1 MNGPGTPGEK
11 QFDFFISYTGR
22 DEAWATW
29 VADQLQDAGYR
40 LQIQAWHFG
49 SGIFLS
55 DMENAVRQCD
65 KLLPILSNGYLI
77 SNYSRLEWAAYM
89 HDSASLIIPIQIE
102 KIQDRSLLKPL
113 VRINLIGLGDVAAK
127 DKLLRTIKKLAPP
140 KYAPPD
146 ITVRIKTS
154 FPGPA
159 RGTPAD
165 TGSTTPDAEG
175 TGAGPWPSSAPTLA
189 IDRDRIQLILLGGGE
204 VAGEAVASLLGK
216 FDGTRQLNLLNS
228 DLDAKG
234 QLKQIADEVK
244 GLDPKDVSDLLV
256 IFAGQGSDLP
266 DAGVYLHVSTTDP
279 SQPATTGISLAELL
293 ETAQPGRPPWL
304 RSYLILDAV
313 DAEGQAVGPQTPA
326 VVPVAKNGPGHP
338 ARRALAA
345 ISEALDSPPWELT
358 GKIAHLGPL
367 CLADL
372 CTLAGGELVAHQD
385 SAAHLFGLVP
395 SPLDW
400 PAPGSGQL
408 TSWCAVISERDGSKD
423 LTDSV
428 RHTISR
434 LADNSLN
441 TLRSTYSRYRPGAHL
456 EGLPSELPAGKIL
469 SSPGAFA
476 RAIEQACRADLA
488 IFDLTNF
495 EPAVMVL
502 LGIRS
507 VVRRGLTV
515 CVAGEHDP
523 PWQGAEPP
531 FHLRELSLITPPDP
545 TALLARIREGFRQ
558 LAVPGS
564 DYRDLPC
571 FDLIRS
577 VPQDPQQR
585 RPRAFEGTST
595 PAILALVPFDS
606 GYVEDNWH
614 QIRQDLLDAVTD
626 ITSSELPP
634 GQEAPRP
641 LLQRTL
647 DLASPRFVSAQLF
660 EAIRLTDF
668 CLVDLTGVRP
678 NVLFELGVR
687 LAANRLHP
695 VVIISPRCPTPGAG
709 AGRADADGKPDRTDA
724 TWLSGVDGQIGML
737 RQLMQPVE
745 YTPTGSGA
753 FTRMVKKHLKFREI
767 IGERPRSAP
776 AEPSG
781 GVPPTGVYDLAWR
794 HAAAGDEVITVP
806 VAERLEAEGDALMIS
821 TTAGRQHLIY
831 PKGHPLAG
839 AADRTGLEYLIAAW
853 LYLRFRKQAAGGT
866 DAALM
871 EQYNAITDKLMVKLD
886 GMTEPSDTAF
896 MARLQQWHGTT
907 GGERQADEA
916 DD

>member
-313 DAEGQAVGPQTPA
+313 DAEGQAVGDR
-326 VVPVAKNGPGHP
+326 K
-338 ARRALAA
+338 
-345 ISEALDSPPWELT
+345 
-358 GKIAHLGPL
+358 
-367 CLADL
+367 
-372 CTLAGGELVAHQD
+372 
-385 SAAHLFGLVP
+385 
-395 SPLDW
+395 
-400 PAPGSGQL
+400 
-408 TSWCAVISERDGSKD
+408 
-423 LTDSV
+423 
-428 RHTISR
+428 
-434 LADNSLN
+434 
-441 TLRSTYSRYRPGAHL
+441 
-456 EGLPSELPAGKIL
+456 
-469 SSPGAFA
+469 
-476 RAIEQACRADLA
+476 
-488 IFDLTNF
+488 
-495 EPAVMVL
+495 
-502 LGIRS
+502 S
-507 VVRRGLTV
+507 VV
-515 CVAGEHDP
+515 
-523 PWQGAEPP
+523 
-531 FHLRELSLITPPDP
+531 
-545 TALLARIREGFRQ
+545 
-558 LAVPGS
+558 
-564 DYRDLPC
+564 
-571 FDLIRS
+571 
-577 VPQDPQQR
+577 
-585 RPRAFEGTST
+585 
-595 PAILALVPFDS
+595 
-606 GYVEDNWH
+606 
-614 QIRQDLLDAVTD
+614 
-626 ITSSELPP
+626 
-634 GQEAPRP
+634 
-641 LLQRTL
+641 
-647 DLASPRFVSAQLF
+647 
-660 EAIRLTDF
+660 
-668 CLVDLTGVRP
+668 
-678 NVLFELGVR
+678 
-687 LAANRLHP
+687 
-695 VVIISPRCPTPGAG
+695 
-709 AGRADADGKPDRTDA
+709 
-724 TWLSGVDGQIGML
+724 
-737 RQLMQPVE
+737 
-745 YTPTGSGA
+745 
-753 FTRMVKKHLKFREI
+753 
-767 IGERPRSAP
+767 
-776 AEPSG
+776 
-781 GVPPTGVYDLAWR
+781 
-794 HAAAGDEVITVP
+794 
-806 VAERLEAEGDALMIS
+806 
-821 TTAGRQHLIY
+821 
-831 PKGHPLAG
+831 
-839 AADRTGLEYLIAAW
+839 
-853 LYLRFRKQAAGGT
+853 
-866 DAALM
+866 
-871 EQYNAITDKLMVKLD
+871 
-886 GMTEPSDTAF
+886 
-896 MARLQQWHGTT
+896 
-907 GGERQADEA
+907 
-916 DD
+916 